1 VERMPTAKMLGRLE
15 SYGFSGL
22 IVDRRGYVDDAG
34 SLLTEIASLGRPILV
49 DDPVSHRVFVRLR
62 PSSTPR
68 LPASVPGLGE
78 GWRGRPI
85 GGLTWAR
92 GREAA
97 LLVQNDAEHPRA
109 FALSFQLT
117 VARPRTV
124 VLSQDGH
131 ELGSWRVTDPV
142 DVTEIPLVLPPGE
155 SRLVLTTDRPP
166 DVAVLGNRLRLGTF
180 AVAELELR
188 PAGDAP

>member
-1 VERMPTAKMLGRLE
+1 M
-15 SYGFSGL
+15 
-22 IVDRRGYVDDAG
+22 
-34 SLLTEIASLGRPILV
+34 
-49 DDPVSHRVFVRLR
+49 
-62 PSSTPR
+62 STPR
-68 LPASVPGLGE
+68 LPASVPGFGE

-92 GREAA
+92 DAEATLLVENEAA
-97 LLVQNDAEHPRA
+97 RPRA

-124 VLSQDGH
+124 ALRQDGR
-131 ELGSWRVTDPV
+131 ELGSWRVADSV
-142 DVTEIPLVLPPGE
+142 SVSEVPLVLPPGE

-166 DVAVLGNRLRLGTF
+166 DVAEFGNRLRLGTF

-188 PAGDAP
+188 QTGEAP